1 MVDAVK
7 VLTAK
12 KEAVYGTD
20 SAPTLAANAIL
31 TRNFRAS
38 PLITDRLDR
47 NLDRGS
53 FGTLP
58 GAATNK
64 RQELSYEVEMAG
76 SGDAGVA
83 PAWMELLEACG
94 MAAPVLTPATSAI
107 QRMAAAN
114 APQSSLTQYHWIGDQ
129 RRKGIGSRGTF
140 TIDLTAGAYAF
151 FGLNYTGMVPKVTPR
166 DVNAPGA
173 ATLTRWIDPVEVN
186 SDNTLLMLD
195 GFAVITQQLTLNAG
209 VGINLRNLI
218 GARYVNRGDHAIT
231 GRLVVEAPSMA
242 AKDYLAALDDSSVV
256 ELDVTHGVD
265 AGNTIELAAAQT
277 QITAINETEVD
288 RKLMWEMDLQ
298 INITAAG
305 QDDLVITAT

>member
-7 VLTAK
+7 VLAAK

-20 SAPTLAANAIL
+20 AAPTLAANAIL

-38 PLITDRLDR
+38 PLITDPLDR

-53 FGTLP
+53 FGSTP
-58 GAATNK
+58 TKATNK
-64 RQELSYEVEMAG
+64 RQEVSYEVEVAG

-83 PAWMELLEACG
+83 PAWMELLEGCG
-94 MAAPVLTPATSAI
+94 MAAPVLVPDVSAT
-107 QRMAAAN
+107 QTMAAAN
-114 APQSSLTQYHWIGDQ
+114 TPQSSLTQHHWMGDQ
-129 RRKGIGSRGTF
+129 RRKGVGSRGTF
-140 TIDLTAGAYAF
+140 TMDFTAGAYPF
-151 FGLNYTGMVPKVTPR
+151 IGLNYTCLVPTAAPR
-166 DVNAPGA
+166 DVNVPGA
-173 ATLTRWIDPVEVN
+173 ATIDRWIDPLEVN

-195 GFAVITQQLTLNAG
+195 GFAVITRSLTLNAG

-242 AKDYLAALDDSSVV
+242 AKDYLDSLDKSSIMD
-256 ELDVTHGVD
+256 LDLTHGTEP
-265 AGNTIELAAAQT
+265 GNTVGLAFAQT
-277 QITAINETEVD
+277 QITAINETEED
-288 RKLMWEMDLQ
+288 RKLMWEMD
-298 INITAAG
+298 IRMNILAG